1 MGLIAD
7 TDNLTAITCRP
18 VPPLVDEAG
27 SDLRLAGEVTL
38 PLVTEPDI

>member
-7 TDNLTAITCRP
+7 TNTDNLTAITCRP

-27 SDLRLAGEVTL
+27 SDL
-38 PLVTEPDI
+38 